1 MPYFFKITLED
12 CRGEAKEPNAQD
24 WLALLDM
31 DMEVPKNMEGIEPP
45 SAYGKTPEEALK
57 NIAKDIGEYIAKLE
71 SREQNT

>member
-1 MPYFFKITLED
+1 MPHFYNITLED
-12 CRGEAKEPNAQD
+12 CRGEPAKEPNAQD

-31 DMEVPKNMEGIEPP
+31 DFQVPQKMAKVEPP

-71 SREQNT
+71 SRE

>member
-1 MPYFFKITLED
+1 MPHFYNITLED

-31 DMEVPKNMEGIEPP
+31 DFETPKELDGIEPP

-57 NIAKDIGEYIAKLE
+57 NIAKDIGQYIAKLE
-71 SREQNT
+71 SCEQNP